1 MAYDYETLDFE
12 HVLPSG
18 QGGGFTGTGQLG
30 FQAQPPQM
38 DFGYNRD
45 TGGYTPID
53 FGAITQG
60 AGGGGFQF
68 PAGGIAEIPGLQAP
82 SPVQLPGGLPSIRN
96 ADTYTGAGFRP
107 SQLGLGYNPA
117 TGDYTSIASRTGQSS
132 QQPPA
137 EPSLLKRA
145 VSGIEEAGAY
155 LDKNKFLARLLGGGL
170 TAGVGA
176 IMGGGGQQAA
186 TRLQSDLAKLGATQR
201 QQGQALVAAA
211 QRGELTAPQLQQLE
225 AFRAQQAQA
234 LASRGLLGGT
244 AEQQL
249 SGQVENMRQQLLQQ
263 NLQQGLQLLQIGDA
277 YTQQAITAG
286 YNASQNAQQTA
297 ANFYNQAL
305 RTFGGESDQKPYVI
319 TRMPA
324 TPAATPGA

>member
-1 MAYDYETLDFE
+1 MAYDYEPLDFE

-18 QGGGFTGTGQLG
+18 KGGGFTGTGQLG
-30 FQAQPPQM
+30 FQAQPPEI

-60 AGGGGFQF
+60 AGGGGFQL

-82 SPVQLPGGLPSIRN
+82 SPVQLPGGIPSLRG
-96 ADTYTGAGFRP
+96 ADAYTGAGFKLP
-107 SQLGLGYNPA
+107 QLPAGPVAAA
-117 TGDYTSIASRTGQSS
+117 TGAPGVAATAPQQEPGMLEKAGQYL
-132 QQPPA
+132 QQNP
-137 EPSLLKRA
+137 LLSK
-145 VSGIEEAGAY
+145 
-155 LDKNKFLARLLGGGL
+155 LLGAGLTGGL
-170 TAGVGA
+170 GA
-176 IMGGGGQQAA
+176 IMSGRGQQAA

-211 QRGELTAPQLQQLE
+211 QRGELTAPQQQQLE

-234 LASRGLLGGT
+234 LASRGLSGGT

-249 SGQVENMRQQLLQQ
+249 AGQVENMRQQLLQQ

-286 YNASQNAQQTA
+286 YNASQAAQNTSGRFYSA
-297 ANFYNQAL
+297 ALQAL
-305 RTFGGESDQKPYVI
+305 GA
-319 TRMPA
+319 MPSQQPV
-324 TPAATPGA
+324 TNAAQGVR